1 MITAAESNKLA
12 VRELAARPGDDAAL
26 EMTRLTI
33 TVLESLGETFRR
45 LAAEDAVMAEERA
58 AGWREGWEACKA
70 QRCRL
75 QVVDGSP

>member
-1 MITAAESNKLA
+1 MIVAAESNKLA

>member
-1 MITAAESNKLA
+1 MITAAESNALA
-12 VRELAARPGDDAAL
+12 VRELAARPDDDAAL
-26 EMTRLTI
+26 EMARLTI

-45 LAAEDAVMAEERA
+45 LATEDAVMAEERA

-75 QVVDGSP
+75 EVVPDPR